1 MKFRSLLYT
10 LSIFI
15 IHFSYAQHSV
25 HSELKLFSDISLL
38 PAYSNAQYTAQV
50 SSYDTTGGN
59 DDGFSGK
66 YSLIKRNEDSTLV
79 IFDQHGPGVI
89 NRIWTPTPTDD
100 TLDFYIDR
108 EDKICF
114 SISYRDLFSGE
125 VYPFVLPLCGNQLG
139 GFYSY
144 IPIPFA
150 ESCKIILRA
159 KKTQFHQI
167 QYKMFPPGTEVQS
180 FSPLFTEQ
188 EKKVVAEIKAL
199 WSKSKKSIHDYYTSP
214 AQKIEKSV
222 RLIPGNIHTIA
233 KLNQPGRILGIEIS
247 PSSVFESLL
256 KDIDIKI
263 TWDDEKI
270 PAVYCPVADFFGFAF
285 GQHRMQSLLLGADES
300 KCYSYI
306 PMPYDKSATVE
317 LIYRNSIDAKSLD
330 IKTTVF
336 YTMQKR
342 NIIKEGKFYT
352 HWNSKPKS
360 DVGKPHVFLDHI
372 GKGHYIGSILQSQGL
387 LAGMTYFFEGDDATF
402 LDGQL
407 RLHGTGSEDYFNG
420 GWYAMMD
427 RWDQAM
433 SLPLHGALDYS
444 LLFCRTGGYRFFLSD
459 KLHFNKS
466 IHHTIEDG
474 PIQNEAPVNYIS
486 IAMFYSDCGPTMGI
500 SPGHELSK
508 VYFPDTLVLYPQL
521 IEYTNFGN
529 MTINTYWKYGTGG
542 ESYKYS
548 TDKESWLR
556 ISLKDVPSGTYKMV
570 FDIQKENTGIG
581 FSVWQ
586 RQSRVSAWFSSYSE
600 LEARTQNFN
609 IGILNLGS
617 DNKTITIR
625 LKPDGMMKSLLLHRI
640 KLIKQK
646 D

>member
-1 MKFRSLLYT
+1 MKFRSLLYI

-114 SISYRDLFSGE
+114 SISYGDLFSGE

-199 WSKSKKSIHDYYTSP
+199 WSKSKKSIHDYYKSP

-233 KLNQPGRILGIEIS
+233 KLNQPGRILGIENK
-247 PSSVFESLL
+247 P
-256 KDIDIKI
+256 
-263 TWDDEKI
+263 
-270 PAVYCPVADFFGFAF
+270 
-285 GQHRMQSLLLGADES
+285 
-300 KCYSYI
+300 
-306 PMPYDKSATVE
+306 
-317 LIYRNSIDAKSLD
+317 
-330 IKTTVF
+330 
-336 YTMQKR
+336 
-342 NIIKEGKFYT
+342 IIC
-352 HWNSKPKS
+352 
-360 DVGKPHVFLDHI
+360 I
-372 GKGHYIGSILQSQGL
+372 
-387 LAGMTYFFEGDDATF
+387 
-402 LDGQL
+402 
-407 RLHGTGSEDYFNG
+407 R
-420 GWYAMMD
+420 
-427 RWDQAM
+427 
-433 SLPLHGALDYS
+433 
-444 LLFCRTGGYRFFLSD
+444 
-459 KLHFNKS
+459 
-466 IHHTIEDG
+466 
-474 PIQNEAPVNYIS
+474 
-486 IAMFYSDCGPTMGI
+486 
-500 SPGHELSK
+500 
-508 VYFPDTLVLYPQL
+508 
-521 IEYTNFGN
+521 
-529 MTINTYWKYGTGG
+529 
-542 ESYKYS
+542 
-548 TDKESWLR
+548 
-556 ISLKDVPSGTYKMV
+556 
-570 FDIQKENTGIG
+570 
-581 FSVWQ
+581 
-586 RQSRVSAWFSSYSE
+586 
-600 LEARTQNFN
+600 
-609 IGILNLGS
+609 
-617 DNKTITIR
+617 ITIKR
-625 LKPDGMMKSLLLHRI
+625 H
-640 KLIKQK
+640 
-646 D
+646 